1 MDSANGNPFLSQGQ
15 IPLPNKQVGD
25 LHVIEVFIVL
35 LVIWVLV
42 DLWVIFFR
50 NLARKTF
57 GLDERNTLHMF
68 AYALAVTGIL
78 IGFIILAGQVFQ
90 ESLINIGAIPT
101 QLDPKKIVGGNAVD
115 VELDQGLNPT
125 SFGLSNSILQEI
137 PENTNTN
144 TMIQDPPRPNILDD
158 MDTQQDDEI
167 NDVLNFIDSR
177 NNHWTGTKDIIGNN
191 DKKKKKKKRKN

>member
-1 MDSANGNPFLSQGQ
+1 MDSANVNQISSQ

-25 LHVIEVFIVL
+25 LHVVEVFIVL

-78 IGFIILAGQVFQ
+78 VGFVILAGQIFQ
-90 ESLINIGAIPT
+90 ESLVNIGAIPT
-101 QLDPKKIVGGNAVD
+101 QLDPKGIVGGSAVN

-125 SFGLSNSILQEI
+125 SFGLNNSILQEI
-137 PENTNTN
+137 PTN
-144 TMIQDPPRPNILDD
+144 NIAKPAMLNDSNID
-158 MDTQQDDEI
+158 QEEEI
-167 NDVLNFIDSR
+167 NDVLNFIDSK
-177 NNHWTGTKDIIGNN
+177 NNHWTGTKDIDINN
-191 DKKKKKKKRKN
+191 DKKKKRKKRKN

>member
-1 MDSANGNPFLSQGQ
+1 MDSANVNQISSQ

-25 LHVIEVFIVL
+25 LHVVEVFIVL

-78 IGFIILAGQVFQ
+78 VGFVILAGQIFQ
-90 ESLINIGAIPT
+90 ESLVNIGAIPT
-101 QLDPKKIVGGNAVD
+101 QLDPKGIVGGSAVN

-125 SFGLSNSILQEI
+125 SFGLNKSILQEI
-137 PENTNTN
+137 PTN
-144 TMIQDPPRPNILDD
+144 NIAKPAMLNDSNID
-158 MDTQQDDEI
+158 QEEEI
-167 NDVLNFIDSR
+167 NDVLNFIDSK
-177 NNHWTGTKDIIGNN
+177 NNHWTGTKDIDINN
-191 DKKKKKKKRKN
+191 DKKKKRKKRKN

>member
-1 MDSANGNPFLSQGQ
+1 MDSTNGNQNSSQ

-78 IGFIILAGQVFQ
+78 VGFVILAGQVFQ

-101 QLDPKKIVGGNAVD
+101 QLDPKGIVGGNAVE

-125 SFGLSNSILQEI
+125 SFGLNNNILQELPANNNI
-137 PENTNTN
+137 NSTSNNIT
-144 TMIQDPPRPNILDD
+144 RPVVLS
-158 MDTQQDDEI
+158 DTDADQEDEI
-167 NDVLNFIDSR
+167 NDVLNFIDSK
-177 NNHWTGTKDIIGNN
+177 NNHWTGTKDIGRNV
-191 DKKKKKKKRKN
+191 DKKKKRKKRKN